1 MEMYGNGATT
11 GMASTPKA
19 KRSIL
24 RESLMARIA
33 SSGVEDFI
41 SKPTIADRPSDTAV
55 FLATVSM
62 I

>member
-1 MEMYGNGATT
+1 M
-11 GMASTPKA
+11 GMV
-19 KRSIL
+19 
-24 RESLMARIA
+24 RIE